1 MPEFNLNGTVFV
13 QVLGSLKSAVMD
25 LRHFHALSQEGQKET
40 VLKRAVYLAER
51 QTDYFNILLYQLDGF
66 YIEVFTQKS
75 DHTIVWIKSFTS
87 TEQLSPYLS
96 QINLSNI
103 F

>member
-1 MPEFNLNGTVFV
+1 MPAINLNGTRFV
-13 QVLGSLKSAVMD
+13 RFFGLLKYAVMD

-40 VLKRAVYLAER
+40 VLKRAVYLSER

-87 TEQLSPYLS
+87 TEQLGPYLC
-96 QINLSNI
+96 QIDLSNLL
-103 F
+103 